1 MVSDNDQCPIYKTRK
16 KTHLLCKSFKHNIS
30 FMAFKK
36 LYENKVDRMGW
47 PFYGLTDWVDLFFW
61 PKMLTFFWVDRTG
74 WTFFGLTEQVELFIG
89 WHFYGLTER
98 VDLFCVGKIGLTFFW
113 VDYENYSTV
122 IYLLNLIPSLQYHA
136 TPQGYL
142 RVVYWAAKSLWH
154 FLINLKKFI
163 ISFPTVCSNF

>member
-1 MVSDNDQCPIYKTRK
+1 MWIWLEKVAYVYSDAIYKTRK
-16 KTHLLCKSFKHNIS
+16 KRICFVSRLDETLVLWHSKN
-30 FMAFKK
+30 FMKI
-36 LYENKVDRMGW
+36 R
-47 PFYGLTDWVDLFFW
+47 LTEWVDLSMDW
-61 PKMLTFFWVDRTG
+61 PIGLTFFFDRRG
-74 WTFFGLTEQVELFIG
+74 WPFFGLTEQVELFIG

-136 TPQGYL
+136 TPQSYL
-142 RVVYWAAKSLWH
+142 RVVYWVAKSLWH